1 MQISTGLTCGLAAVC
16 TRTRFLTSFIPNNK
30 TGRAVSMCMCP
41 CSGNRVFCLD
51 LPGLNWDIRPR
62 YSRDVRGRRL
72 PLEEREARP
81 EEWRHELSHA
91 AGIRVIER
99 SQSRRRSQKSSCC
112 WGLSAA
118 ADSEA
123 AAHASASALHGG

>member
-1 MQISTGLTCGLAAVC
+1 
-16 TRTRFLTSFIPNNK
+16 
-30 TGRAVSMCMCP
+30 
-41 CSGNRVFCLD
+41 SGNRVFCLD

-62 YSRDVRGRRL
+62 CSRYVSGRRL
-72 PLEEREARP
+72 PWEARP

-91 AGIRVIER
+91 AGIRAVER
-99 SQSRRRSQKSSCC
+99 SQSRRRSQKSSWC

-123 AAHASASALHGG
+123 AAHAAASALHDS